1 MAIEQLIKGAFSK
14 AFNKY
19 IYNEMVVGKLAH
31 TEFKTGVDKGDQ
43 VEVVMPGMVTT
54 FAYDGGD
61 LPEAENVETATT
73 QVKIDKG
80 MGVHF
85 KLKKIQEDVIKNAK
99 SDESQVEL
107 VKNYTDDAIKQFAAI
122 VDSSY
127 AKLYTRA
134 GHYLDDAGSAINL
147 TPKLAKE
154 IFAYMQAKFQ
164 RGDGKGH
171 TNWITNSMISI
182 VPPEYQFY
190 LGQLD
195 DFYKG
200 VESGHKK
207 IEKGYIGNLY
217 GWDILVSNDLARNS
231 DGSVYPLFGIKNKTL
246 AGGVSKDL
254 DMQHYIPEKNFDTHY
269 KGYALYGVGAPRAD
283 FLGAVKIKA
292 PLELLN
298 LEKTTSTESNK

>member
-31 TEFKTGVDKGDQ
+31 TELKTGKGKGD
-43 VEVVMPGMVTT
+43 EVDIVMPGMVTT

-61 LPEAENVETATT
+61 LPEAEAVTT
-73 QVKIDKG
+73 SVAKIKLDKG

-85 KLKKIQEDVIKNAK
+85 KLKKIEEDIIKNAPSEEK
-99 SDESQVEL
+99 QIEL
-107 VKNYTDDAIKQFAAI
+107 VKNYTDDAIKQFAAT
-122 VDSSY
+122 VDKAY

-134 GHYLDDAGSAINL
+134 GHYVDNSGSAIEL

-154 IFAYMQAKFQ
+154 IFAYMQSKFQ
-164 RGDGKGH
+164 LGDGKGH
-171 TNWITNSMISI
+171 TNWITGQMLAI

-195 DFYKG
+195 EFYQG

-207 IEKGYIGNLY
+207 IEKGFIGNLY
-217 GWDILVSNDLARNS
+217 GWDICVSNDLARND
-231 DGSVYPLFGIKNKTL
+231 DGTIYPLFGLKNKTL
-246 AGGVSKDL
+246 AGGVTKDL
-254 DMQHYIPEKNFDTHY
+254 NMQHYIPEKNFDTNY

-292 PLELLN
+292 PLKLSL
-298 LEKTTSTESNK
+298 T